1 MNYIEHRKPHHVIIH
16 MVAINKL
23 IVDSFYRNTPNRP
36 GLNQKTAD
44 SDTTGC
50 ADVNNQ
56 GKQ

>member
-1 MNYIEHRKPHHVIIH
+1 